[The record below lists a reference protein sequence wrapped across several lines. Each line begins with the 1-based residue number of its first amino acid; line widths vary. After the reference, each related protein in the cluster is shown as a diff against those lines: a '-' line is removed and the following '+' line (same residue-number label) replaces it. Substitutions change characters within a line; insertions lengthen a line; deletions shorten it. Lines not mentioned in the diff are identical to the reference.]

1 MAHHLEIITQIK
13 KLKIYLEMIIAI
25 IIITIHLVYFQTVII
40 MKKAKI
46 RIIQLLYLEIIHLLY
61 LVIQTIKII
70 QLVYLEIII
79 VLIQILYL
87 EIVIKIIN

>member
-1 MAHHLEIITQIK
+1 MLEIIYLVILQIKIMETMAHHLEIITQIK

-46 RIIQLLYLEIIHLLY
+46 RIIQLLYLEII
-61 LVIQTIKII
+61 I
-70 QLVYLEIII
+70 
-79 VLIQILYL
+79 
-87 EIVIKIIN
+87 

>member
-46 RIIQLLYLEIIHLLY
+46 RIIQLLYLEII
-61 LVIQTIKII
+61 I
-70 QLVYLEIII
+70 
-79 VLIQILYL
+79 
-87 EIVIKIIN
+87 